1 MKYLL
6 LTEGPAYF
14 PELLKPFERAGLYN
28 WMKAF
33 DGEVRMW
40 SDIGRRPQEFGHYD
54 IIHVNSYGEDQG
66 LAHKVSKF
74 TDNLDTKLV
83 VNLDLS
89 IDYFDK
95 DLDLVN
101 FIRDI
106 LAADMLFGVEPTQV
120 NLINYIAHV
129 MGRKKPKKTVLM
141 PHPINVTQLLDNTF
155 VEYDKRMDVVAFQ
168 YHKYDGHW
176 AIPKMLMEALPN
188 NYLSAM
194 LGYMSMPLPME
205 GLRHMVMPYMEWN
218 LYIKFLARCKIGF
231 EYRTHKAASRFV
243 MEAGS
248 LGIPVVSTMDS
259 HMGQIVF
266 PEICHHV
273 EDFVGIRQSLEK
285 LVMDED
291 WRHHLAREGIDRL
304 EPYNFENS
312 KTRFMEALE

>member
-1 MKYLL
+1 
-6 LTEGPAYF
+6 
-14 PELLKPFERAGLYN
+14 
-28 WMKAF
+28 
-33 DGEVRMW
+33 
-40 SDIGRRPQEFGHYD
+40 
-54 IIHVNSYGEDQG
+54 
-66 LAHKVSKF
+66 
-74 TDNLDTKLV
+74 
-83 VNLDLS
+83 
-89 IDYFDK
+89 
-95 DLDLVN
+95 
-101 FIRDI
+101 
-106 LAADMLFGVEPTQV
+106 
-120 NLINYIAHV
+120 
-129 MGRKKPKKTVLM
+129 M
-141 PHPINVTQLLDNTF
+141 PHPVNVTQLLNDTF

-205 GLRHMVMPYMEWN
+205 GLRHMVMPYMEWE
-218 LYIKFLARCKIGF
+218 LYIDFLRRCKIGF

-243 MEAGS
+243 MEAGA

-312 KTRFMEALE
+312 KKRFMEMLE